1 MPRAFA
7 FVVGVVA
14 SLAACGNSDGS
25 GDDED
30 EESHPIRTCDYRG
43 GQRDEPRCSEWGPGR
58 STDGLVS
65 ACGDNDGKW
74 SYEACPPEDRLGCC
88 SYVANGTVREC
99 FYDGETRDQATL
111 CVEVH
116 GGSWTPD

>member
-7 FVVGVVA
+7 FIVGVVVA

-25 GDDED
+25 DED
-30 EESHPIRTCDYRG
+30 EESRPIRTCDYRG
-43 GQRDEPRCSEWGPGR
+43 GQRHEPRCSEWGPGR

-65 ACGDNDGKW
+65 ACGDNDGQW

-88 SYVANGTVREC
+88 SYVSNGTVRDC